1 MVPLEVVVPE
11 GALITACSPQTIPVL
26 RWRVKSVA
34 TPEKVARI
42 RTARTFRYDSFTRS
56 ISAIAWWSPLK
67 AHLGDRCVDR
77 LGELA
82 DIVGSTAAA
91 VAVRQMA
98 AKRRS
103 IALGQSA
110 NAAGC
115 AALKMRDTRA
125 HCGHDLGCRFRRGLP
140 FIETTSDGQ
149 LRVGLN
155 FCSFQASLVQ
165 FDVVF
170 TTV

>member
-1 MVPLEVVVPE
+1 
-11 GALITACSPQTIPVL
+11 
-26 RWRVKSVA
+26 
-34 TPEKVARI
+34 
-42 RTARTFRYDSFTRS
+42 
-56 ISAIAWWSPLK
+56 
-67 AHLGDRCVDR
+67 
-77 LGELA
+77 
-82 DIVGSTAAA
+82 
-91 VAVRQMA
+91 MA

-110 NAAGC
+110 KRDRVRGPQ
-115 AALKMRDTRA
+115 MRDKRA
-125 HCGHDLGCRFRRGLP
+125 HCGHDLGCPFRPGIP

>member
-1 MVPLEVVVPE
+1 MVPLKVVVPE
-11 GALITACSPQTIPVL
+11 GALITACSPRTIPVL

-91 VAVRQMA
+91 VAARQMA

-110 NAAGC
+110 NATGC
-115 AALKMRDTRA
+115 AALK
-125 HCGHDLGCRFRRGLP
+125 
-140 FIETTSDGQ
+140 
-149 LRVGLN
+149 
-155 FCSFQASLVQ
+155 
-165 FDVVF
+165 
-170 TTV
+170 